1 MGGSKSRKQAK
12 SQGEDWVAEA
22 EAKGP
27 KDKED
32 VCLGGHRLRTLITEL
47 SFPGQLARARG
58 IVVQ

>member
-32 VCLGGHRLRTLITEL
+32 VRPGGYRLRTLIAEL
-47 SFPGQLARARG
+47 PFPGQLARARG
-58 IVVQ
+58 IVV